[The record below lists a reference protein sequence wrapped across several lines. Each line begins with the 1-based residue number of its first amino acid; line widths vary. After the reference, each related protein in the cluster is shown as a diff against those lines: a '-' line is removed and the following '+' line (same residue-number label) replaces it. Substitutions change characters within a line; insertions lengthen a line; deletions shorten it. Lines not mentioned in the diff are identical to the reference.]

1 MARRPHLPLLAVLTL
16 GLASCGGDAQ
26 SERPT
31 AMPPVVVEI
40 AVVEEATID
49 EGLDLTGQLEAD
61 ESVMLRAETAGVV
74 EMIGFTEGEEVRRGT
89 VLFRLRDA
97 EQRAQLRE
105 AQAQLALTEQA
116 WGRAAALAGSNV
128 LSAADLDLARA
139 NRDAARARIDLA
151 AVGVERTQIRAP
163 FDGMLGTRL
172 VSPGDRITDQTDL
185 VQLDATA
192 RLKVAFTLPE
202 HAVSLVHAGQTVA
215 VRVSPF
221 PDRVFPGTVFFVA
234 PSLDPRN
241 RRLSVKAGIDNPE
254 RTLRPG
260 LFASVHLETAR
271 RADALVVPESAIVHD
286 TQGPF
291 VWRLGPDATAVRIA
305 VGLGARRDGRVEVTT
320 GLAAGDRVVAAGT
333 NKVVP
338 GRPLAAAPGP
348 S

>member
-1 MARRPHLPLLAVLTL
+1 
-16 GLASCGGDAQ
+16 
-26 SERPT
+26 
-31 AMPPVVVEI
+31 
-40 AVVEEATID
+40 
-49 EGLDLTGQLEAD
+49 
-61 ESVMLRAETAGVV
+61 
-74 EMIGFTEGEEVRRGT
+74 

-139 NRDAARARIDLA
+139 NRDAARARVDLA
-151 AVGVERTQIRAP
+151 VVGVDRTQIQAP

-192 RLKVAFTLPE
+192 RLKVAFTIPE
-202 HAVSLVHAGQTVA
+202 QSVSLVQAGQPVEI
-215 VRVSPF
+215 RLSPF

-234 PSLDPRN
+234 PTLEPQN
-241 RRLSVKAGIDNPE
+241 RRLLAKAAIDNPE
-254 RTLRPG
+254 RLLRPG
-260 LFASVHLETAR
+260 LFASVHLQTAR
-271 RADALVVPESAIVHD
+271 RAGALVVPESAIVYD
-286 TQGPF
+286 TEGPF
-291 VWRLGPDATAVRIA
+291 VWRVDADATATRTA
-305 VGLGARRDGRVEVTT
+305 VALGTRREGRVEVTT
-320 GLAAGDRVVAAGT
+320 GLAAGDRIVAAGT